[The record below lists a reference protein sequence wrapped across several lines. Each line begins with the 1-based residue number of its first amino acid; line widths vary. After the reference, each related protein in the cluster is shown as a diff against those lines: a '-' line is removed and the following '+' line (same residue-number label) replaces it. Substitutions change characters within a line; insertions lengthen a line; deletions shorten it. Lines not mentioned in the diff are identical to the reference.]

1 MRNTTQF
8 SGALLRFS
16 LLAAALSL
24 VPLAGCNDPLKVTD
38 PDILTPGQL
47 TDPSKLPTVRAG
59 VIGDFSLAYTGDGSD
74 GSGACGG
81 PGCTEGATMYTGLL
95 ADEWINSETF
105 PTRIEVDA
113 RTIHVTNADLDTWFR
128 TLSRSRRSAENAAG
142 GFAKLAPTDPGY
154 PEMLSLAGYT
164 YLFFAENFCN
174 GVPISQATPSG
185 ALVYGD
191 PLTNAQLLDT
201 AIARFDSALV
211 VSGDADMS
219 DFASV
224 GKGRALLDLGNFAAA
239 ATAVNGV
246 PTSFS
251 YLLEH
256 SENTD
261 RENNGVFK
269 ANVQDQR
276 YSAADSEGINGFPFR
291 SVPDPRTQIV
301 LDAALTGFDGST
313 PLFDNLRY
321 GNRSASITLATG
333 VEARLIE
340 AEAAL
345 QAGDT
350 ANGGGFYT
358 SLNEPR
364 ANAADRSYFDA
375 TTATGTPAIGV
386 LPNLTTANATAAGGA
401 VNLLFN
407 ERARWLWLTAHRLND
422 LRRLVRPAGQRGGY
436 GRPVDTVFPT
446 GPYFKVQ
453 FPVYGTDVNFPI
465 PIDEQNNPKFAQCID
480 RNP

>member
-1 MRNTTQF
+1 MRNTTLVLF
-8 SGALLRFS
+8 
-16 LLAAALSL
+16 AAAFSL
-24 VPLAGCNDPLKVTD
+24 VPLAGCNDPLRVTD

-59 VIGDFSLAYTGDGSD
+59 AIGDFSLAYSGDGSD

-113 RTIHVTNADLDTWFR
+113 RTIHVTNGDLDTWFR

-142 GFAKLAPTDPGY
+142 GYAKLAPTDPGY
-154 PEMLSLAGYT
+154 PEMLSLAGYA
-164 YLFFAENFCN
+164 YIFFAENFCN

-201 AIARFDSALV
+201 AIARFDSALA
-211 VSGDADMS
+211 VSSDAGMTS
-219 DFASV
+219 LASV
-224 GKGRALLDLGNFAAA
+224 GKGRALLDLGSFGTA
-239 ATAVNGV
+239 ATAVTGV
-246 PTSFS
+246 PTSFA

-276 YSAADSEGINGFPFR
+276 YSAADSEGTNGFPFR
-291 SVPDPRTQIV
+291 SLPDPRTPIV
-301 LDAALTGFDGST
+301 LDPAGTGFDGTT
-313 PLFDNLRY
+313 PLYDNLRY
-321 GNRSASITLATG
+321 GNRAASITLATG

-350 ANGGGFYT
+350 ANGGGFYAA
-358 SLNEPR
+358 LNDPR
-364 ANAADRSYFDA
+364 VNAASRSYFDL
-375 TTATGTPAIGV
+375 TTAAGTPGIGV
-386 LPNLTTANATAAGGA
+386 LSTLSTADATVAGGA
-401 VNLLFN
+401 VKLLFN

-422 LRRLVRPAGQRGGY
+422 LRRLVRPLGQRGGY
-436 GRPVDTVFPT
+436 GRPVETVFPT
-446 GPYFKVQ
+446 GPYFKTQ

-465 PIDEQNNPKFAQCID
+465 PIDELNNPHFVQCTD
-480 RNP
+480 RLP

>member
-1 MRNTTQF
+1 MRYSTLVLF
-8 SGALLRFS
+8 
-16 LLAAALSL
+16 AAAFSL

-38 PDILTPGQL
+38 PDIVTPGQL
-47 TDPSKLPTVRAG
+47 TDPSKLPTLRAG
-59 VIGDFSLAYTGDGSD
+59 AIGDFDLAYSGDGAD
-74 GSGACGG
+74 GSGGV
-81 PGCTEGATMYTGLL
+81 EGAIMYGGLL

-113 RTIHVTNADLDTWFR
+113 RTIHVTNADLDLWFR

-142 GFAKLAPTDPGY
+142 RYAALAPSDPGY

-185 ALVYGD
+185 ALVYGE

-201 AIARFDSALV
+201 AIARFNAALAVAGTDS
-211 VSGDADMS
+211 DMLS
-219 DFASV
+219 FASV
-224 GKGRALLDLGNFAAA
+224 GKGRALVDLGTPASFAAA
-239 ATAVNGV
+239 KTAVSGV
-246 PTSFS
+246 PTSFA
-251 YLLEH
+251 YFLEH

-269 ANVQDQR
+269 ANVPDQR
-276 YSAADSEGINGFPFR
+276 YSAADAEGVNGFPFF
-291 SVPDPRTQIV
+291 SVPDPRTPIDTDPQLV
-301 LDAALTGFDGST
+301 GFDGST
-313 PLFDNLRY
+313 TLLDNLRY
-321 GNRSASITLATG
+321 ADRKSSITLATG

-350 ANGGGFYT
+350 AIGGGFYAA
-358 SLNEPR
+358 LNNPR
-364 ANAADRSYFDA
+364 ANVADRSYFDA
-375 TTATGTPAIGV
+375 TTAPGTPAIGV
-386 LPNLTTANATAAGGA
+386 LPNLSPASATAAGGA

-407 ERARWLWLTAHRLND
+407 ERARWLWLTAHRLSD
-422 LRRLVRPAGQRGGY
+422 LRRLIRQY
-436 GRPVDTVFPT
+436 GRPTESVFPT

-453 FPVYGTDVNFPI
+453 FTQYGTDVNFPI
-465 PIDEQNNPKFAQCID
+465 PVDEQNNPNFTQCTD
-480 RNP
+480 RLP